1 MSLIFPS
8 RTQHSPFYSVA
19 TILSHFFIFCNK
31 FLGIRN
37 CISTPPNMITS
48 ALRTKGPPMA
58 KEYKVNTNTF
68 SIAHYIL
75 LFLVTILCIGIISWV
90 MIRRNNPA
98 PQNNIQTI
106 GTYAHQTDP
115 CVHRITNTV
124 AKMWAYTPDMIPE
137 RYWDIAM
144 QYLDETITTRTYGLC
159 QDVAFTCRPG

>member
-1 MSLIFPS
+1 
-8 RTQHSPFYSVA
+8 
-19 TILSHFFIFCNK
+19 
-31 FLGIRN
+31 
-37 CISTPPNMITS
+37 
-48 ALRTKGPPMA
+48 MA

-106 GTYAHQTDP
+106 DTYAHQTDP

-124 AKMWAYTPDMIPE
+124 AKMWAYNPDMIPE

-159 QDVAFTCRPG
+159 QDVAFTCLPGQRRRDCDPCAVPSARAYAQARQTADLIQQHCPTSHQSD